1 MLTRSKARKELTNAI
16 VNNIDNIINNS
27 ETTISENNINIIQN
41 EIQPLYE
48 VNIDF
53 DDASKQWHAN
63 KKFVG
68 NGMYKYICPKITKK
82 GNVCGKKCLPWLDCC
97 KIHNYKI

>member
-1 MLTRSKARKELTNAI
+1 MFTRSKARNQLTNAV
-16 VNNIDNIINNS
+16 VNNIDNIININS
-27 ETTISENNINIIQN
+27 ETTKTETKKNNIHDREQ
-41 EIQPLYE
+41 EPLYE

-68 NGMYKYICPKITKK
+68 NGMYKYICPKITKS

-97 KIHNYKI
+97 KMHKS